1 MTCSLSKLT
10 NDSGPS
16 VISSGRS
23 VGDGASD
30 RLARSEI
37 ANSAIVDVDSQPLET
52 ASSFDLSLMHPQS
65 IFAVLL

>member
-1 MTCSLSKLT
+1 MTSSLSRLT

>member
-1 MTCSLSKLT
+1 M
-10 NDSGPS
+10 
-16 VISSGRS
+16 ISSGRS